1 MKKERLGWK
10 EGTEGWEA
18 ASAGW
23 PGRPQR
29 EGDKEPGL
37 RGGWEIARQ
46 CGEHPQ
52 LKAQHREA
60 RGGLALPEEQSR

>member
-37 RGGWEIARQ
+37 GRMGASLAESIAQGGQ
-46 CGEHPQ
+46 
-52 LKAQHREA
+52 
-60 RGGLALPEEQSR
+60 GGPGAPRRAKQT